1 MLNLTFLSTIVADS
15 MSAIKDTVYAV
26 SATITNAPVSS
37 EASGFVQSVSEA
49 TGMTP
54 DGIKQAVV
62 AFAMSFLVKLIKVL
76 LIWFVGRWVLK
87 RVVKLLKLIM
97 EKHVDNVSVRSFIIS
112 VIDVVVMII
121 LILMI
126 IGVLGIDT
134 SSFIAI
140 FASAGVAIGMA
151 LSGTLQNFAGGVMIL
166 LFRPFK
172 VGDFIEA
179 QGIAGTVKEIQ
190 IFNTIVHTGDNKVIL
205 LPNGPVSTGII
216 NNYSRE
222 PLRRVDFTF
231 SISYGDDFYK
241 AKEVLLALVA
251 EDKRV
256 LDKPAAP
263 FVELGALAA
272 SSIDLT
278 VRLWCHQE
286 DYWGI
291 KFDLN
296 RKVYETFPKHGLN
309 FPYQTLTVNV
319 TKE

>member
-1 MLNLTFLSTIVADS
+1 MLNIQFLNQTL
-15 MSAIKDTVYAV
+15 SAAPDTVKNVAE
-26 SATITNAPVSS
+26 AASS
-37 EASGFVQSVSEA
+37 SGLAQTLTDLS
-49 TGMTP
+49 GMTP
-54 DGIKQAVV
+54 EGLKQAITAFVV
-62 AFAMSFLVKLIKVL
+62 SFSIKLIKVL
-76 LIWFVGRWVLK
+76 LIWFVGRWLLKKLSRLLK
-87 RVVKLLKLIM
+87 RIL
-97 EKHVDNVSVRSFIIS
+97 EKHVDNVSVRSFVIS
-112 VIDVVVMII
+112 LLDMEVMVV

-172 VGDFIEA
+172 VGDYIEA
-179 QGIAGTVKEIQ
+179 QGVAGTVKEIQ
-190 IFNTIVHTGDNKVIL
+190 IFNTMITTPDNKVLL

-231 SISYGDDFYK
+231 SISYGDDFNK

-251 EDKRV
+251 EDERV
-256 LDKPAAP
+256 LTEPAAP

-278 VRLWCHQE
+278 VRLWCKQE
-286 DYWGI
+286 DYWKI

>member
-1 MLNLTFLSTIVADS
+1 MFNFQFLNQILAAADTTATATVTETLS
-15 MSAIKDTVYAV
+15 
-26 SATITNAPVSS
+26 
-37 EASGFVQSVSEA
+37 SVS
-49 TGMTP
+49 GMSP
-54 DGIKQAVV
+54 DEIKQAVV
-62 AFAMSFLVKLIKVL
+62 AFVLSFSVKLIKVL

-87 RVVKLLKLIM
+87 RVVNLLKLIM
-97 EKHVDNVSVRSFIIS
+97 AKHIDNESVRGFVIS
-112 VIDVVVMII
+112 IIDVVVMIM

-172 VGDFIEA
+172 VGDYIEA
-179 QGIAGTVKEIQ
+179 QGVAGTVKQIQ
-190 IFNTIVHTGDNKVIL
+190 IFNTVITTPDNKVLL

-231 SISYGDDFYK
+231 SISYGDDFEK
-241 AKEVLLALVA
+241 AKKVLLELVA
-251 EDKRV
+251 QDKRV
-256 LDKPAAP
+256 LDAPAAP

-272 SSIDLT
+272 SSIDIT
-278 VRLWCHQE
+278 VRLWCKQE

-291 KFDLN
+291 NFDLN
-296 RKVYETFPKHGLN
+296 KKVYETFPKEGLN
-309 FPYQTLTVNV
+309 FPYQTFTVNV
-319 TKE
+319 TK

>member
-1 MLNLTFLSTIVADS
+1 MFPLQFLDAIAADTTNVVGFHEMMSTLS
-15 MSAIKDTVYAV
+15 GMSPDEIRQ
-26 SATITNAPVSS
+26 TITA
-37 EASGFVQSVSEA
+37 FVL
-49 TGMTP
+49 
-54 DGIKQAVV
+54 
-62 AFAMSFLVKLIKVL
+62 SFSIKLIKVL

-87 RVVKLLKLIM
+87 YIVKLLIRIM
-97 EKHVDNVSVRSFIIS
+97 EKHIDNVSVRTFVIS
-112 VIDVVVMII
+112 LIDVVMMI
-121 LILMI
+121 LLLLMI

-179 QGIAGTVKEIQ
+179 QGVSGTVKQIQ
-190 IFNTIVHTGDNKVIL
+190 IFNTVVHTGDNKVIL

-222 PLRRVDFTF
+222 PMRRLDMTF
-231 SISYGDDFYK
+231 SISYGNDFGK
-241 AKEVLLALVA
+241 AKEVLLRLIA
-251 EDKRV
+251 EDERV
-256 LDKPAAP
+256 LNEPAAP
-263 FVELGALAA
+263 LVVLGEMAA
-272 SSIDLT
+272 SSIDII
-278 VRLWCHQE
+278 VRVWCRQS

-296 RKVYETFPKHGLN
+296 RKVYETFPKEGLE
-309 FPYQTLTVNV
+309 FPFQTFTVNV

>member
-1 MLNLTFLSTIVADS
+1 MFLFQFLNEVAATDSVATAGASDTLSSIS
-15 MSAIKDTVYAV
+15 GMSAD
-26 SATITNAPVSS
+26 
-37 EASGFVQSVSEA
+37 E
-49 TGMTP
+49 
-54 DGIKQAVV
+54 IKQVV
-62 AFAMSFLVKLIKVL
+62 TTFVMSFSVKFVKVL

-87 RVVKLLKLIM
+87 RVVNLLKRIM
-97 EKHVDNVSVRSFIIS
+97 EKHIDNVSVRTFIIS
-112 VIDVVVMII
+112 IIDVVVMIL

-179 QGIAGTVKEIQ
+179 QGVSGSVKEIQ
-190 IFNTIVHTGDNKVIL
+190 IFNTVITTPDNKVLL

-231 SISYGDDFYK
+231 SISYGDDFEK
-241 AKEVLLALVA
+241 AKKVLLALVA
-251 EDKRV
+251 DDKRV
-256 LDKPAAP
+256 LNEPAAP

-272 SSIDLT
+272 SSIDIT
-278 VRLWCHQE
+278 VRLWCKQE

-296 RKVYETFPKHGLN
+296 KKVYETFPKEGLN
-309 FPYQTLTVNV
+309 FPFQTLTVNV

>member
-1 MLNLTFLSTIVADS
+1 MFPFQFLNEIAADTTATVGFHEMMSTVSGMSPDEIKEAITTLLLSF
-15 MSAIKDTVYAV
+15 TVK
-26 SATITNAPVSS
+26 I
-37 EASGFVQSVSEA
+37 
-49 TGMTP
+49 
-54 DGIKQAVV
+54 
-62 AFAMSFLVKLIKVL
+62 IKVL
-76 LIWFVGRWVLK
+76 FIWFVGRWVLK
-87 RVVKLLKLIM
+87 HIVKLLVRIM
-97 EKHVDNVSVRSFIIS
+97 EKHIDNVSVRTFVIS
-112 VIDVVVMII
+112 LVDVVVMVL

-172 VGDFIEA
+172 VGDYIEA
-179 QGIAGTVKEIQ
+179 QGVAGTVKQIQ
-190 IFNTIVHTGDNKVIL
+190 IFNTVVHTGDNKVIL

-222 PLRRVDFTF
+222 PKRRLDMTF
-231 SISYGDDFYK
+231 SISYGNDFEK
-241 AKEVLLALVA
+241 AKAVLLKLIA
-251 EDKRV
+251 EDPRV
-256 LDKPAAP
+256 LNDPAAP
-263 FVELGALAA
+263 FVELAELAA
-272 SSIDLT
+272 SSIDIT
-278 VRLWCHQE
+278 VRMWCNQA

-296 RKVYETFPKHGLN
+296 KKVYETFPKEGLE
-309 FPYQTLTVNV
+309 FPFQTFTVNV

>member
-1 MLNLTFLSTIVADS
+1 MLKQFFLQTISAANETFTAVAEET
-15 MSAIKDTVYAV
+15 A
-26 SATITNAPVSS
+26 SS
-37 EASGFVQSVSEA
+37 GLAQTASEL

-54 DGIKQAVV
+54 EGVKQAIT
-62 AFAMSFLVKLIKVL
+62 AFVISFAIKLIKVL

-87 RVVKLLKLIM
+87 RVVRLLKLVL
-97 EKHVDNVSVRSFIIS
+97 EKHVDNVSVRGFIVSIM
-112 VIDVVVMII
+112 DVVVMII

-172 VGDFIEA
+172 VGDYIEA
-179 QGIAGTVKEIQ
+179 QGVAGTVKEIQ

-216 NNYSRE
+216 NNYSRA

-231 SISYGDDFYK
+231 SISYGDDFNK

-251 EDKRV
+251 EDERV
-256 LDKPAAP
+256 LTEPAAP

-278 VRLWCHQE
+278 VRLWCKQE
-286 DYWGI
+286 DYWKI

>member
-1 MLNLTFLSTIVADS
+1 MLKLFFLQTLSAASDTFTAVAEETTS
-15 MSAIKDTVYAV
+15 
-26 SATITNAPVSS
+26 
-37 EASGFVQSVSEA
+37 SGFAETASEL

-54 DGIKQAVV
+54 EGIKQAVT
-62 AFAMSFLVKLIKVL
+62 AFALSFAVKLIKVL

-87 RVVKLLKLIM
+87 RVVKLLKRIM
-97 EKHVDNVSVRSFIIS
+97 EKHVENVSVRSFIVSI
-112 VIDVVVMII
+112 IDVVVMIM

-179 QGIAGTVKEIQ
+179 QGVAGTVKEIQ
-190 IFNTIVHTGDNKVIL
+190 MFNTIVHTGDNKVIL

-216 NNYSRE
+216 NNYSRA

-231 SISYGDDFYK
+231 SISYGDDFNK

-251 EDKRV
+251 EDERV
-256 LDKPAAP
+256 LTEPAAP

-278 VRLWCHQE
+278 VRLWCKQE

>member
-1 MLNLTFLSTIVADS
+1 MFLFQFLNEVAVADS
-15 MSAIKDTVYAV
+15 VATSTATDTLSSISGMS
-26 SATITNAPVSS
+26 
-37 EASGFVQSVSEA
+37 
-49 TGMTP
+49 P
-54 DGIKQAVV
+54 DEIKQLITT
-62 AFAMSFLVKLIKVL
+62 FAMSFAVKLVKVL

-87 RVVKLLKLIM
+87 RVVNFLKRIM
-97 EKHVDNVSVRSFIIS
+97 EKHIDNVSVRGFIVSI
-112 VIDVVVMII
+112 IDVVVMIL

-179 QGIAGTVKEIQ
+179 QGVSGTVKEIQ
-190 IFNTIVHTGDNKVIL
+190 IFNTIIHTGDNKVIL

-216 NNYSRE
+216 NNYSRA

-231 SISYGDDFYK
+231 SISYGDDFEK
-241 AKEVLLALVA
+241 AKKVLLALVA

-256 LDKPAAP
+256 LSEPAAP

-272 SSIDLT
+272 SSIDIT
-278 VRLWCHQE
+278 VRLWCKQE

-296 RKVYETFPKHGLN
+296 KRVYETFPKHGLN

>member
-1 MLNLTFLSTIVADS
+1 MFLFQFLNEVAATDSVATAGVSDTLSSIS
-15 MSAIKDTVYAV
+15 GMSAD
-26 SATITNAPVSS
+26 
-37 EASGFVQSVSEA
+37 E
-49 TGMTP
+49 
-54 DGIKQAVV
+54 IKQVV
-62 AFAMSFLVKLIKVL
+62 TTFVMSFSIKLVKVL

-87 RVVKLLKLIM
+87 RVVNLLKRIM
-97 EKHVDNVSVRSFIIS
+97 EKHIDNVSVRTFIIS
-112 VIDVVVMII
+112 IIDVVVMIL

-179 QGIAGTVKEIQ
+179 QGVSGSVKEIQ
-190 IFNTIVHTGDNKVIL
+190 IFNTVITTPDNKVLL

-231 SISYGDDFYK
+231 SISYGDDFEK
-241 AKEVLLALVA
+241 AKKVLLALVA
-251 EDKRV
+251 DDKRV
-256 LDKPAAP
+256 LNEPAAP

-272 SSIDLT
+272 SSIDIT
-278 VRLWCHQE
+278 VRLWCKQE

-296 RKVYETFPKHGLN
+296 KKVYETFPKEGLN
-309 FPYQTLTVNV
+309 FPFQTFTVNV

>member
-1 MLNLTFLSTIVADS
+1 MFPFQFLNTVA
-15 MSAIKDTVYAV
+15 ADT
-26 SATITNAPVSS
+26 T
-37 EASGFVQSVSEA
+37 
-49 TGMTP
+49 
-54 DGIKQAVV
+54 AVV
-62 AFAMSFLVKLIKVL
+62 GFHEMMSTLSGMSPDEIRQAITAFVLSFSIKLIKVL

-87 RVVKLLKLIM
+87 HIVKLLIRIM
-97 EKHVDNVSVRSFIIS
+97 EKHIDNVSVRTFLIS
-112 VIDVVVMII
+112 LIDVVMMI
-121 LILMI
+121 LLLLMI

-134 SSFIAI
+134 SSFIAV

-179 QGIAGTVKEIQ
+179 QGVSGTVKQIQ

-222 PLRRVDFTF
+222 PLRRLDMTF
-231 SISYGDDFYK
+231 SISYGNDFSK
-241 AKEVLLALVA
+241 ARAVLQRLIA
-251 EDKRV
+251 EDVRV
-256 LDKPAAP
+256 LDEPAAP
-263 FVELGALAA
+263 LIELSELAA
-272 SSIDLT
+272 SSIDIV
-278 VRLWCHQE
+278 VRVWCRQS

-296 RKVYETFPKHGLN
+296 RKVYDTFPKEGLE
-309 FPYQTLTVNV
+309 FPFQTFTVNV

>member
-1 MLNLTFLSTIVADS
+1 MLNIQFLNQTL
-15 MSAIKDTVYAV
+15 SAAPDTVKNVAE
-26 SATITNAPVSS
+26 AASS
-37 EASGFVQSVSEA
+37 SGLAQTLTDLS
-49 TGMTP
+49 GMTP
-54 DGIKQAVV
+54 EGLKQAITAFVV
-62 AFAMSFLVKLIKVL
+62 SFSIKLIKVL
-76 LIWFVGRWVLK
+76 LIWFVGRWLLKKLSRLLK
-87 RVVKLLKLIM
+87 RIL
-97 EKHVDNVSVRSFIIS
+97 EKHVDNVSVRSFVIS
-112 VIDVVVMII
+112 LLDMVVMVV

-172 VGDFIEA
+172 VGDYIEA
-179 QGIAGTVKEIQ
+179 QGVAGTVKEIQ
-190 IFNTIVHTGDNKVIL
+190 IFNTMITTPDNKVLL

-231 SISYGDDFYK
+231 SISYGDDFNK

-251 EDKRV
+251 EDERV
-256 LDKPAAP
+256 LTEPAAP

-278 VRLWCHQE
+278 VRLWCKQE
-286 DYWGI
+286 DYWKI